1 MNANQVPVTT
11 LQKHPSEE
19 CFATGDETGKIF
31 LWRQFNSQWE
41 VKTVSTHSDAATY
54 LKFISFIIPNFPILQ
69 SLYHWHHTKVTSIC
83 FTVSGANFFSSG
95 EEAVLVKW
103 NVQDPRLRQFLP
115 RMSSKIRHIAV
126 SPDNSQIAVCTVDNG
141 VQIVGAEHKILQNLQ
156 EFTYIADDK
165 TGTDKFPVGLRLNP
179 RTNTLVL
186 NGRTGSLQ
194 FYNTYTKNLL
204 YNVSGVRR

>member
-1 MNANQVPVTT
+1 M
-11 LQKHPSEE
+11 
-19 CFATGDETGKIF
+19 
-31 LWRQFNSQWE
+31 
-41 VKTVSTHSDAATY
+41 
-54 LKFISFIIPNFPILQ
+54 
-69 SLYHWHHTKVTSIC
+69 
-83 FTVSGANFFSSG
+83 SGANFFSSG